1 MVGKWNNNLLKF
13 TRRCMMLALVL
24 SIIALVIALIS
35 LDVTIYDW
43 KSYQ

>member
-1 MVGKWNNNLLKF
+1 
-13 TRRCMMLALVL
+13 MLALVL